1 MRNIKDL
8 ECRTMQLLQSK
19 FYRPIQVFRELMD
32 ESHTIGVYDFLEEV
46 KHKDEPYEHLLNRL
60 MPSIYIGHS
69 EMVIQQ
75 EQLTDF
81 LQCTDFHTVDYHA
94 KKNRFFVREACYF
107 HPAYELFILT
117 NEDLAND
124 YEEFRFESGVL
135 RVMRVYYDSTNPNA
149 PDNLKKFFDQ
159 YLQKYISKDAKI
171 SILLKKD
178 NEFSFNHHKINP
190 YPINLNTMYNEDFL
204 PVHQKIKHDLTHNH
218 KGVVLLHGVAGSGK
232 TNYIKWLTSQIPE
245 KDFIFVPNS
254 MIHLLVDPMFM
265 NLLIGKKNS
274 VLVLED
280 CENYIS
286 ERSID
291 HSQSDVV
298 ASILN
303 IADGM
308 LSDVLECQFVCTFNA
323 NLTEIDH
330 ALLRRGR
337 LIAEYH
343 FKELSVERC
352 NAYLQSIGKEIVVEH
367 PYSLAELTHI
377 DEQEFKAE
385 KEQKRRMGF
394 F

>member
-1 MRNIKDL
+1 MSMKLL
-8 ECRTMQLLQSK
+8 ESK

-32 ESHTIGVYDFLEEV
+32 ESHTISTHDFLDEV

-60 MPSIYIGHS
+60 MPSIYIGNA
-69 EMVIQQ
+69 EMVIKK
-75 EQLTDF
+75 EQLADF
-81 LQCTDFHTVDYHA
+81 QQCTDFHTVSYHE
-94 KKNRFFVREACYF
+94 KKNIFYTHEACYY
-107 HPAYELFILT
+107 HPEYELFILI
-117 NEDLAND
+117 NEDLSND
-124 YEEFRFESGVL
+124 YDEYRFETGVM
-135 RVMRVYYDSTNPNA
+135 RVMRVYYDSTNPQS
-149 PDNLKKFFDQ
+149 PTHLKAFFDR
-159 YLQKYISKDAKI
+159 YLEKYVSKEAKI
-171 SILLKKD
+171 SILVKRD
-178 NEFSFNHHKINP
+178 NEFTFNHHKINP
-190 YPINLNTMYNEDFL
+190 YPLNLNTMYNEDFL
-204 PVHQKIKHDLTHNH
+204 AVHQRIKDDLTHQH
-218 KGVVLLHGVAGSGK
+218 KGIVLLHGVAGSGK

-254 MIHLLVDPMFM
+254 MINSLTDPLFM

-274 VLVLED
+274 IFVLED
-280 CENYIS
+280 CENYIA
-286 ERSID
+286 ERSSI

-308 LSDVLECQFVCTFNA
+308 LSDVLECQFICTFNA

-352 NAYLQSIGKEIVVEH
+352 NQYLKSINKDIQVDK

-377 DEQEFKAE
+377 DEEEFKAE
-385 KEQKRRMGF
+385 REQKRSIGF
-394 F
+394 V